1 MTRLPRL
8 PYAHLNLRANPF
20 RELAPEE
27 RGALAVVDVEA
38 WVAHIRKR
46 RAAGAGPT
54 VTGRDAQAG
63 GAARPD
69 VGMSPPEGGTV
80 LVLQLLG
87 PSGVGKTTHL
97 DALHRHFPD
106 APRVAWSAPSERERR
121 ARRVPDGW
129 PPVPPGD
136 LLFVDDAHAFPRR
149 RWAGVLA
156 GRRTLVVATQRDLTP
171 MLQKALAGRPG
182 RGPTSLDVRT
192 SDLTA
197 RVTPDVLRRIVARR
211 LESARRGDGSLPKIE
226 AADVVSLLRR
236 HGPDLRAVL
245 DDLYRRIQAHP
256 PVTP

>member
-1 MTRLPRL
+1 MTHLPRL

-38 WVAHIRKR
+38 WVTIIRKR
-46 RAAGAGPT
+46 RAADAGPT
-54 VTGRDAQAG
+54 VTGREARPRRPGRPDIGISPPAG
-63 GAARPD
+63 GP
-69 VGMSPPEGGTV
+69 V

-97 DALHRHFPD
+97 DALHRRFPD
-106 APRVAWSAPSERERR
+106 TPRVAWSAPSERERR
-121 ARRVPDGW
+121 APRVADGW

-149 RWAGVLA
+149 RWARVLA
-156 GRRTLVVATQRDLTP
+156 GRRTLVLATQRDLTP
-171 MLQKALAGRPG
+171 MLQKALAGGPG
-182 RGPTSLDVRT
+182 PGPTSLDVRT
-192 SDLTA
+192 NDLTT
-197 RVTPDVLRRIVARR
+197 RVTPDVLRQIVARR
-211 LESARRGDGSLPKIE
+211 LEGARRGDGSLPKIE

-245 DDLYRRIQAHP
+245 DDLYRRIQTHP